1 MLLLVDTQ
9 TLNKPT
15 LEKWKAP
22 GLPRMLRTGRTRC
35 CYTNHYQVND
45 GLAICTNTKCSNYL
59 AETQVMKRHR
69 VKRFMTGAWLFL
81 FLAVFTFD
89 DYSHPSTSPISY
101 KKSLPPLTSEN
112 LCTELHNT
120 KVLCP
125 DEVFA
130 QMMLESGNLKSYLV
144 RHTNNMLGMR
154 YPVRRM
160 TTASGIFLPER
171 DTIIK
176 GNVAALKKYAGLNNY
191 AVYDT
196 WQDAVK
202 DYKLWQDA
210 HFSLNERYLTFLSG
224 IYAEDAAYAQKIKSV
239 MKRSGLVSLAN

>member
-1 MLLLVDTQ
+1 MLLLVHSE

-15 LEKWKAP
+15 LSKWQAP
-22 GLPRMLRTGRTRC
+22 AVPRMLRTGRTKC

-45 GLAICTNTKCSNYL
+45 GSAVCTNSKCSNYL
-59 AETQVMKRHR
+59 AETLILKRHR
-69 VKRFMTGAWLFL
+69 IKRFITGGWLFL

-89 DYSHPSTSPISY
+89 DYSTPGPMAMTFRKP
-101 KKSLPPLTSEN
+101 LPPLTAEN
-112 LCTELHNT
+112 LFTELHNT

-125 DEVFA
+125 EEVYA

-176 GNVAALKKYAGLNNY
+176 GKVAELKKYAALNNY
-191 AVYDT
+191 AVYDN

-210 HFSLNERYLTFLSG
+210 HFSLNERYLTFLSN

-239 MKRSGLVSLAN
+239 MKRSGQLTQAN